1 MLKFKADFCSVC
13 KMWYNEMCGF
23 YPYLSLSIDIIDLEI
38 FKLYKNTMDR
48 QTYNHFGHYSSTGIK

>member
-1 MLKFKADFCSVC
+1 
-13 KMWYNEMCGF
+13 MWYNEMCGF